1 MKPFYNT
8 TFDIP
13 GPPYQMDDYGTAVE
27 IPYNYGA
34 VYFFCAT
41 E

>member
-13 GPPYQMDDYGTAVE
+13 GSYQMDDYGTAVE

-34 VYFFCAT
+34 VYFFCAA